1 MRTKLLAVLLL
12 ALCSTALAET
22 PQDKTS
28 RIMKTT
34 EVTMTETKI
43 TMEKAIKRLSDDV
56 GVKIEI
62 MVDDLASKGI
72 TKNQSISIDSKDAPA
87 ESVLLD
93 ILEKTDPEGRLAF
106 VFEDDGSIV
115 VQTL

>member
-22 PQDKTS
+22 PEAKTL

-43 TMEKAIKRLSDDV
+43 TMENAINKLAAETDV
-56 GVKIEI
+56 NIKI
-62 MVDDLASKGI
+62 MVDDLKSKGI
-72 TKNQSISIDSKDAPA
+72 TKNQNVNIDSKDAPA
-87 ESVLLD
+87 ENVLLE
-93 ILEKTDPEGRLAF
+93 ILEKADPKGRLKF
-106 VFEDDGSIV
+106 LVEDDGTIIV
-115 VQTL
+115 KTL